1 MPSKHFSEIV
11 SACCALQNP
20 GGTPRSPR
28 PASVI
33 ASWATPLARGF
44 HGHEVATEAT
54 GEGPRSLQC
63 GKAEPIAFDG
73 VAPQPTG
80 ELLGERVD
88 G

>member
-54 GEGPRSLQC
+54 GEGPRSLQVH
-63 GKAEPIAFDG
+63 EVMPIAFDA
-73 VAPQPTG
+73 VAPRLAG
-80 ELLGERVD
+80 EFLGERVD